1 MILFPADAFGLDPL
15 SPPAGE
21 VSPWQDGE
29 VLLTGPAGLLGSAL
43 LERLLN
49 STNATVHCLVRPT
62 AEATAEHR
70 LRDVLEGLGRA
81 VPDDRCR
88 VVEGDLAAPRLGLDA
103 ESHARLA
110 DRIDLIL
117 HVGAKVAWWGDVS
130 EIRATNLDGL
140 RSIVELAATGR
151 PKRLAFGSSVA
162 VFNADAYR
170 DRDVV
175 FETALADESRGLR
188 SPYVQSKWGG
198 ERICGAAAGQGVPT
212 SILRVPYLLP
222 HSQRPRFNANG
233 AVDLLLAASI
243 GIGTAP
249 DLSLRLPLCPV
260 DVCADWTLGIL
271 GHPLP
276 PCSFHHLVP
285 YENLSWAALVEAA
298 RGEGHSLEM
307 VPATDWFESAR
318 EASRTRR
325 ELRPIVTLMSRD
337 PTRTLWSNSNI
348 CRLDLDDAETRSQC
362 PDLPP
367 RGPMDAALL
376 GTCVRAIAKSAERG

>member
-1 MILFPADAFGLDPL
+1 MTLFPADAFGLDPL

-21 VSPWQDGE
+21 VAPWRDGE
-29 VLLTGPAGLLGSAL
+29 VLLTGAAGLLGSAL

-70 LRDVLEGLGRA
+70 LRDVLEGLGHA

-110 DRIDLIL
+110 DRVDLIL

-130 EIRATNLDGL
+130 EIRATNLDGV
-140 RSIVELAATGR
+140 RSIVDLAATGR

-175 FETALADESRGLR
+175 FETALADDPQGLR

-198 ERICGAAAGQGVPT
+198 ERICGAAAAQGVPA

-222 HSQRPRFNANG
+222 HSERPRFNANG

-243 GIGTAP
+243 GIGAAP

-260 DVCADWTLGIL
+260 DVCAEWILGIL

-276 PCSFHHLVP
+276 SCSFHHLLP
-285 YENLSWAALVEAA
+285 YENLSWATLVEVA
-298 RGEGHSLEM
+298 RREGHALEM
-307 VPATDWFESAR
+307 VPAADWFESAR

-325 ELRPIVTLMSRD
+325 ELRSIVTLMSRD

-348 CRLDLDDAETRSQC
+348 CRLDLDDSETRSQC

-367 RGPMDAALL
+367 RGTMDAALL
-376 GTCVRAIAKSAERG
+376 GTCVRAIAGFADRH

>member
-1 MILFPADAFGLDPL
+1 MTLFPADAFGLDPL

-21 VSPWQDGE
+21 VAPWRDGE
-29 VLLTGPAGLLGSAL
+29 VLLTGPAGLLGSSL

-49 STNATVHCLVRPT
+49 STSATVHCLVRPT

-70 LRDVLEGLGRA
+70 MRDVLEGFGRA
-81 VPDDRCR
+81 LPGDRCSI
-88 VVEGDLAAPRLGLDA
+88 VEGDLGAPRLGLDP

-130 EIRATNLDGL
+130 EIRATNLDGV

-170 DRDVV
+170 DRDVA
-175 FETALADESRGLR
+175 FETALADDPQGLR

-198 ERICGAAAGQGVPT
+198 ERICVAAAAQGVPT

-222 HSQRPRFNANG
+222 HSRRPRFNANG
-233 AVDLLLAASI
+233 AVDLLLSASI
-243 GIGTAP
+243 RIGAAP

-260 DVCADWTLGIL
+260 DVCAARIL
-271 GHPLP
+271 EIPDHPWP
-276 PCSFHHLVP
+276 PCSFHHLLP
-285 YENLSWAALVEAA
+285 YENVSWATLIEAA
-298 RGEGHSLEM
+298 RREGHALET
-307 VPATDWFESAR
+307 VPAADWFEMAR
-318 EASRTRR
+318 EASRTQR
-325 ELRPIVTLMSRD
+325 ELRPIVGLLGLD
-337 PTRTLWSNSNI
+337 PTRSLWSDSNI
-348 CRLDLDDAETRSQC
+348 CRLHLDDSETRSRC
-362 PDLPP
+362 SDLPP
-367 RGPMDAALL
+367 RAPMDAALL
-376 GTCVRAIAKSAERG
+376 RQCIRAIAGIAGRG